1 MHRITSL
8 SCAVRRALP
17 AAATSL
23 ALGLASQSAVA
34 EVLVNVDTSLGSF
47 LLSLDE
53 AAAPVTVFNFLDYVQ
68 TGSLDNSL
76 VHRSIPG
83 FVIQGGGYYDDG
95 QFTSVTSNAWWG
107 PIPWERTGLQNLRG
121 TIAMARGSHDPNSAT
136 SQWFINLSDNLF
148 LDAAGAHDGYGF
160 AVFGR
165 VVGNGMSVVDAIAAQ
180 PTTSLYL
187 PTPSQYDSYTAE
199 SYLASDVPV
208 TPISTTFTVVPEPST
223 FALMGL
229 GLLAVG
235 GVSRR
240 RGASC

>member
-1 MHRITSL
+1 LTQVTAL
-8 SCAVRRALP
+8 S
-17 AAATSL
+17 AAARRIFSATAASL
-23 ALGLASQSAVA
+23 ALGLVSQTAMA
-34 EVLVNVDTSLGSF
+34 EVLVNVDTSMGSF
-47 LLSLDE
+47 LLSLDD
-53 AAAPVTVFNFLDYVQ
+53 AAAPKTVNNFLDYVYP
-68 TGSLDNSL
+68 GLLDYTL
-76 VHRSIPG
+76 VHRVIPG
-83 FVIQGGGYYDDG
+83 FVIQGGGYYDNG
-95 QFTSVTSNAWWG
+95 NFTSVESQVGWA
-107 PIPWERTGLQNLRG
+107 PIALEYTGLQNLRG
-121 TIAMARGSHDPNSAT
+121 TIAMARTSDPNSAT

-148 LDAAGAHDGYGF
+148 LDAAEAYYGYGY

-187 PTPSQYDSYTAE
+187 PIPSRYAGYTVE

-223 FALMGL
+223 YALMGL